1 VVDKPEKPC
10 PFCGGT
16 RLVICEA
23 PCAWHKPPV
32 AYSVSCTTRDCHGA
46 IWSLGYDLFE
56 TKEQAIAAWNRRP
69 ELAMTDEPATARAEI
84 AALTEDRRSWRA
96 VAERL
101 EGEKQALRAQVE
113 RLTTV
118 TEDDVEAKWMALKQ
132 RVCAD
137 PVKAVRCVMV
147 TRADFRAALMAHTA
161 RGE

>member
-1 VVDKPEKPC
+1 MQWDVRVMTNNTVAHSEIDALIAGIRTC
-10 PFCGGT
+10 
-16 RLVICEA
+16 RDEA
-23 PCAWHKPPV
+23 
-32 AYSVSCTTRDCHGA
+32 
-46 IWSLGYDLFE
+46 I
-56 TKEQAIAAWNRRP
+56 N
-69 ELAMTDEPATARAEI
+69 EPATARAEI